1 MYRKKWLAKPTLVFA
16 LDNTTLEL
24 DKKCAKRFVA
34 TIAYLCWVVERR
46 SVQVVITANENY
58 TWERF
63 PTNQEPDIHYQS
75 DNDEKSLEIYQ
86 LELN

>member
-1 MYRKKWLAKPTLVFA
+1 MMKSLLKFTSLNSINKVISR
-16 LDNTTLEL
+16 
-24 DKKCAKRFVA
+24 
-34 TIAYLCWVVERR
+34 VVERR